1 MTLSEEQLAV
11 AQRRAR
17 TEGLEVDFRLQDYR
31 EIGRDYDRIVSVGM
45 FEHVGV
51 NHYDAFFRKAATM
64 LRPDGVMLLH
74 TIGRVDPPGATNP
87 FLRRYI
93 FPGGYIPALSEI
105 MQAVEKS
112 GLLVTDIE
120 VLRLHYAETLRAW
133 RLAFMARRDQAKA
146 LYDEAFCRMWE
157 FYLAGSEASFRE
169 GGMVVWQIQL
179 ANHVDAVPVTRDY
192 LPAAEAELAEA
203 EHLRGLP
210 GPAWPEDW
218 PQ

>member
-1 MTLSEEQLAV
+1 
-11 AQRRAR
+11 
-17 TEGLEVDFRLQDYR
+17 
-31 EIGRDYDRIVSVGM
+31 
-45 FEHVGV
+45 
-51 NHYDAFFRKAATM
+51 
-64 LRPDGVMLLH
+64 MLLH

-120 VLRLHYAETLRAW
+120 VLRLHCAETLRVW

-179 ANHVDAVPVTRDY
+179 AHHVDAAPVTRDY

-203 EHLRGLP
+203 ERQRGLP